1 MPEAAAGLIEVDGDT
16 ATARSGI
23 REGGKLK
30 GRDESVD
37 YYGIYA
43 DTLVRTAEGW
53 KFSKR
58 VFEGIG
64 TLNFP
69 LAPA

>member
-1 MPEAAAGLIEVDGDT
+1 MIEVDGDT
-16 ATARSGI
+16 ATACSGI
-23 REGGKLK
+23 SEGGKLK
-30 GRDESVD
+30 GHDESLE
-37 YYGIYA
+37 YLGIYA

-64 TLNFP
+64 TLN
-69 LAPA
+69 LRLVPA